1 MGSKK
6 YINMWLMKPSKLH
19 NDATNIQC
27 NSISDY
33 YVALFWNM
41 ESNILRETIKCTGYG
56 WSLAFG
62 AKNIYFITIVYFII
76 IFEMRSSY
84 LVYIYIY
91 LKRSIIV
98 VVINNLNVFYNPSVF
113 NKYVNFIWCEVEN
126 KSSSFRIMNLI
137 VYYEGP

>member
-1 MGSKK
+1 
-6 YINMWLMKPSKLH
+6 
-19 NDATNIQC
+19 
-27 NSISDY
+27 
-33 YVALFWNM
+33 M
-41 ESNILRETIKCTGYG
+41 ESNNILRETIKCTGYG
-56 WSLAFG
+56 WSLG
-62 AKNIYFITIVYFII
+62 AKNIYFITIVSFII

-137 VYYEGP
+137 VYCEGP